1 MPHDRPTAPEL
12 VEATREFLE
21 NEILPVLEDQRLRF
35 RTLVAINA
43 LGIAQRELESGEE
56 MLTEAELAELARA
69 IRAGDLPDDA
79 LDRLRAHVAAKLK
92 VASPKYLER
101 YES

>member
-1 MPHDRPTAPEL
+1 MAHDRPTAAEL

-21 NEILPVLEDQRLRF
+21 TEILPTLTDRRLRF

-56 MLTEAELAELARA
+56 ILAEEELAELARG
-69 IRAGDLPDDA
+69 IRLGDVPDDA
-79 LDRLRAHVAAKLK
+79 LTRLRDHVAAKLR
-92 VASPKYLER
+92 VASPRYLDR
-101 YES
+101 Y

>member
-1 MPHDRPTAPEL
+1 MAHDRPTAAEL

-21 NEILPVLEDQRLRF
+21 NEILPTVTDQRLRF

-56 MLTEAELAELARA
+56 MLSEEELAELARG
-69 IRAGDLPDDA
+69 IRGGDMPDDA
-79 LDRLRAHVAAKLK
+79 LERLRAHVAAKLR
-92 VASPKYLER
+92 VASPRYLER
-101 YES
+101 Y

>member
-1 MPHDRPTAPEL
+1 MAHDRPTAAEL

-21 NEILPVLEDQRLRF
+21 TEILPTLTDRRLRF

-56 MLTEAELAELARA
+56 GLSREELEELARQ
-69 IRAGDLPDDA
+69 IRSGDVPDDA
-79 LDRLRAHVAAKLK
+79 LDRLQELVAAKLR
-92 VASPKYLER
+92 VASPRYLDR
-101 YES
+101 Y